1 MTNSMWWYLTRA
13 SALTA
18 WFFFT
23 LTMVWGTLVSTRVV
37 QRARARRW
45 LLDLHPYLGGIGLA
59 ALVLHLVSLLM
70 DAKAHIELHNLVVPF
85 STGYSRLG
93 VALGVL
99 GLWILLAV
107 EATSMVKRWLP
118 RRVWHGVHLFSYVAA
133 WMMAD
138 PRRHHRH
145 RPEGTGRGVGLAGP
159 GGGDDTRH
167 PAQGRGHRRR
177 ALHRRHPAAPAA
189 PPRPSPPAPRRR
201 LPRVA
206 ERARSWPGECRVG

>member
-18 WFFFT
+18 WLFFT
-23 LTMVWGTLVSTRVV
+23 LTMVWGTLVSTRLV

-70 DAKAHIELHNLVVPF
+70 DTKAHIDLHNLVVPF
-85 STGYSRLG
+85 STSYSRLG

-107 EATSMVKRWLP
+107 EATSMAKRWLP
-118 RRVWHGVHLFSYVAA
+118 RKVWHGVHLFSYVAA
-133 WMMAD
+133 WMMAV
-138 PRRHHRH
+138 HAVTT
-145 RPEGTGRGVGLAGP
+145 GTDLKEPVVAWGSLALVAVTTLVTLRKVVGIGAERSP
-159 GGGDDTRH
+159 GD
-167 PAQGRGHRRR
+167 
-177 ALHRRHPAAPAA
+177 APAVAARAAAVA
-189 PPRPSPPAPRRR
+189 PAGR
-201 LPRVA
+201 
-206 ERARSWPGECRVG
+206 

>member
-70 DAKAHIELHNLVVPF
+70 DAQAHIELHNLVVPF

-118 RRVWHGVHLFSYVAA
+118 RQVWHGIHLFSYVAA
-133 WMMAD
+133 WMMAI
-138 PRRHHRH
+138 HAVTT
-145 RPEGTGRGVGLAGP
+145 GTDLKEPAVAWGSLALVAVTTLVTLRKVVGIGAEP
-159 GGGDDTRH
+159 SAVAT
-167 PAQGRGHRRR
+167 
-177 ALHRRHPAAPAA
+177 PAA
-189 PPRPSPPAPRRR
+189 PPPPPAPAAAAPAGR
-201 LPRVA
+201 
-206 ERARSWPGECRVG
+206 